1 MPLDERQRRRQER
14 ARTGWEPPGPMP
26 MGDQGQ
32 PDLQP
37 GPGESLDAFAG
48 HWRIFQLRG
57 GHRYSTDD
65 LLGAWFALDTLRQLD
80 LTVDRALDLGTG
92 IGSVGM
98 FLLWALPDLHL
109 TGIEAQPE
117 SLALARR
124 TARYNGVA
132 QRVTYR
138 EGDLREGL
146 SGLPTF
152 DLITGSPPYWDPADG
167 TLSEGP
173 QKGPCRF
180 ELRGGVEE
188 YCAAAAHLLSPGGI
202 FVVVFDGRQRDRL
215 EAAAQSAG
223 LAVYRYR
230 DVVSK
235 QGRPPLI
242 GLAAMARPDEV
253 PAPYRAEPP
262 LVLRDADG
270 TRTAEFRAL
279 RARMG
284 MPPGA

>member
-14 ARTGWEPPGPMP
+14 ARAGWVPPGPLP
-26 MGDQGQ
+26 TGDQAA
-32 PDLQP
+32 PDLVP
-37 GPGESLDAFAG
+37 GPDESLDAFAG

-65 LLGAWFALDTLRQLD
+65 LLGAWFALDTLEKLGR
-80 LTVDRALDLGTG
+80 TPARALDLGTG

-98 FLLWALPDLHL
+98 FLLWALPGLQL

-124 TARYNGVA
+124 TARYNGVTD
-132 QRVTYR
+132 RVTYR
-138 EGDLREGL
+138 EGDLRDGL
-146 SGLPTF
+146 SGLEPF
-152 DLITGSPPYWDPADG
+152 ELITGSPPYWDPADG

-180 ELRGGVEE
+180 ELRGGVEA
-188 YCAAAAHLLSPGGI
+188 YCEAAARLLAPGGL
-202 FVVVFDGRQRDRL
+202 FAVVFDGRQHERL
-215 EAAAQSAG
+215 ASAAQGAG
-223 LAVYRYR
+223 LAFYRYR

-235 QGRPPLI
+235 EGRPPLI
-242 GLAAMARPDEV
+242 AVAALTRVHELPDRFRP
-253 PAPYRAEPP
+253 EPP
-262 LVLRDADG
+262 LVLRDAEG
-270 TRTAEFRAL
+270 RRTDAFRAL